1 MSIINEALK
10 KTEERLQSKAL
21 QDNSLSPKASKTKT
35 FLFYILI
42 LSAGIML
49 GNFIF
54 FLLKNKIQTVQTPK
68 QDTQTVVQAANPP
81 AEPVLPSESLEKN
94 KPPQANFILNGI
106 FFSNHDSYA
115 LINNQIVREN
125 DYIEGAKVSLITVN
139 SVELDSAGKT
149 ITLASPR

>member
-10 KTEERLQSKAL
+10 KTEEHLQNKAL
-21 QDNSLSPKASKTKT
+21 QDNPLPPKTSKTKA

-42 LSAGIML
+42 LLAGILL

-54 FLLKNKIQTVQTPK
+54 FLLKYKIQTVQAPK
-68 QDTQTVVQAANPP
+68 QDTQTIVQAPNPP
-81 AEPVLPSESLEKN
+81 AEPVLSSESLEKN
-94 KPPQANFILNGI
+94 NPPQANFILNGI

-125 DYIEGAKVSLITVN
+125 DYIDGTKVSLITVN